1 MEFYIKEGWQLNPN
15 KKVVKAI
22 VKGIERCG
30 GECPCHNDSIDK
42 KCPCE
47 SYRLRDKCHCNLYV
61 KIE

>member
-1 MEFYIKEGWQLNPN
+1 MEFYIKEGFKLNPN
-15 KKVVKAI
+15 EKVVKAI
-22 VKGIERCG
+22 LKGIERCG
-30 GECPCHNDSIDK
+30 GECPCHNASIDK